1 MYKNSIYIEKY
12 VFANI
17 LFGDIK
23 SEFIKI
29 LTNYLYR
36 SKVDRFS
43 HCYLHV
49 NFQCRENVVILK
61 YIFLNT
67 IHIYI
72 IILKVY

>member
-1 MYKNSIYIEKY
+1 MLPN
-12 VFANI
+12 F
-17 LFGDIK
+17 
-23 SEFIKI
+23 
-29 LTNYLYR
+29 YR

-49 NFQCRENVVILK
+49 HFQYRDNVVILK
-61 YIFLNT
+61 YIKKNI